1 MGSAASAHK
10 GALASS
16 SAEDLKETVAGL
28 SEGERKKILDAIASI
43 ETVSGASAPSLEAI
57 AGSYTAHASDGD
69 WGEFSIVV
77 TVNKDARMTIATSA
91 CFFRDSPETCTK
103 EEGTGTLD
111 GDILVFTSSKMTES
125 QEGTG
130 AKEASTTTKTSKS
143 TFRVQPDGALAK
155 LDADGAVA
163 KIQGG
168 YGGEPQPAILA
179 RQS

>member
-10 GALASS
+10 GAIASS
-16 SAEDLKETVAGL
+16 SAEDLKETVAGF
-28 SEGERKKILDAIASI
+28 SEDERKKILEALASI
-43 ETVSGASAPSLEAI
+43 ESGASAPSLEAI

-69 WGEFSIVV
+69 WGEYSIVV
-77 TVNKDARMTIATSA
+77 KVNKDASMTIATSA

-111 GDILVFTSSKMTES
+111 GDILVFTSSQLTES

>member
-1 MGSAASAHK
+1 
-10 GALASS
+10 
-16 SAEDLKETVAGL
+16 
-28 SEGERKKILDAIASI
+28 
-43 ETVSGASAPSLEAI
+43 
-57 AGSYTAHASDGD
+57 
-69 WGEFSIVV
+69 
-77 TVNKDARMTIATSA
+77 
-91 CFFRDSPETCTK
+91 
-103 EEGTGTLD
+103 
-111 GDILVFTSSKMTES
+111 MTES

-179 RQS
+179 RRPFHTAELVLDAFHHLRVQPGTYLANNFIEPCLISQDDRHLHVLVRSSMFFSSSHILLFKGRRFEPVANSRIFSSFRYYNETTL